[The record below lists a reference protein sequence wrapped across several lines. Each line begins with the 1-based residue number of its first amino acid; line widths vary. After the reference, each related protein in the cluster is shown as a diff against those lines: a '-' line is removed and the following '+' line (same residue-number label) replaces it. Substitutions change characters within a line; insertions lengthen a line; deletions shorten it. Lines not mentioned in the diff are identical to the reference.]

1 MEFINWKLIGKGAFA
16 EVYKAQEKYSGNNY
30 AIKILNTANMNNRAF
45 NLFENEKKIL
55 RTAVKYN
62 LKNIIKLCY
71 VLKYADGIYH
81 LVLEYCNGGS
91 LHETLYRYINRYGKP
106 FPEELVSYLMRQILL
121 GLKCLHD
128 LGIIHRDLKLG
139 NILLKY
145 NNEFDKDNL
154 NIYSA
159 EIKIIDFNTSYFP
172 NNLEPMSVLGT
183 VPNMAPEVI
192 NNDYR
197 IALGKTYNEKVDIW
211 SLGTLC
217 YEMLFGKPLFG
228 TNQNIEMFYN
238 IHNANFTIPNTISP
252 RARSFLYCMLQ
263 KDGNKRFSCTQLLNH
278 EFIIRNIFNNNY
290 ILNNQNIYNNTNF
303 LKTIKFNNSMPSVI
317 KNNRKVNII
326 FETADGKKTV
336 VIAND
341 NITIQELIMLF
352 FSKNQNYPELINEYY
367 NSKLIFLYNCKILNK
382 ILHQTVGENLLTHS
396 LIKVIKKL

>member
-1 MEFINWKLIGKGAFA
+1 M
-16 EVYKAQEKYSGNNY
+16 
-30 AIKILNTANMNNRAF
+30 
-45 NLFENEKKIL
+45 
-55 RTAVKYN
+55 
-62 LKNIIKLCY
+62 KNIIKLCY

-106 FPEELVSYLMRQILL
+106 FPEDLVGYLMRQILL

-252 RARSFLYCMLQ
+252 QARSFLYCMLQ

-278 EFIIRNIFNNNY
+278 EFIIENIFNNNY

-317 KNNRKVNII
+317 KISQKVNII

-352 FSKNQNYPELINEYY
+352 FSKNQN
-367 NSKLIFLYNCKILNK
+367 FLCAFLRSVSGI
-382 ILHQTVGENLLTHS
+382 
-396 LIKVIKKL
+396 